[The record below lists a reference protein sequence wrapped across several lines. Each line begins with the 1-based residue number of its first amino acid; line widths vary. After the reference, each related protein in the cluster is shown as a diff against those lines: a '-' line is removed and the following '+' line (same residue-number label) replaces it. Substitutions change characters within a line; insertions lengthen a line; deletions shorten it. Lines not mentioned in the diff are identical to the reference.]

1 MPLTP
6 AGVSERTERPLTF
19 GVWVAGIIR
28 RWPLV
33 FKVMGLVLIAASIG
47 AVLIPPA
54 YRAHAS
60 FVANTSSASKMAGGL
75 AGTAGLA
82 GLANQFGLGSR
93 ADPSESP
100 NFYAKLIQS
109 DELRRRLVHSY
120 FPNPRTANSRD
131 SATLIQI
138 LKIKNKNALRR
149 EEIAIKMVSK
159 SVMVDFDGSTNL
171 VTLTVNSRWPELAA
185 AIANRTISLVDG
197 FNREQRVS
205 RARSKRTFV
214 EDRLTT
220 AKAELHAA
228 EDRQK
233 QFYEQNRLWRS
244 SPHLVFEEGR
254 IQRNTDVA
262 EDLFLTLQRQ
272 FEAARLEEFS
282 DAALIT
288 IVDPGV
294 PPQKAQWPRY
304 WLLLASALAIGGI
317 LGLLA
322 AGSATVLADWT
333 NRNPAT
339 ASELS
344 DSLAAIPRV
353 RRRGADGARIVH

>member
-1 MPLTP
+1 
-6 AGVSERTERPLTF
+6 
-19 GVWVAGIIR
+19 
-28 RWPLV
+28 
-33 FKVMGLVLIAASIG
+33 
-47 AVLIPPA
+47 
-54 YRAHAS
+54 
-60 FVANTSSASKMAGGL
+60 MAGGL
-75 AGTAGLA
+75 SGTAGLS
-82 GLANQFGLGSR
+82 GLATQFGLGSTG
-93 ADPSESP
+93 DPSESP
-100 NFYAKLIQS
+100 NFYVKLIQS
-109 DELRRRLVHSY
+109 DELKRRLVNSF
-120 FPNPRTANSRD
+120 FPNPRTANPRD

-138 LKIKNKNALRR
+138 LKIKNDNPLRR
-149 EEIAIKMVSK
+149 EEIAIKLMSK
-159 SVMVDFDGSTNL
+159 SIVPEFDAKTNL
-171 VTLTVNSRWPELAA
+171 VTLTVNSRWADLGA

-214 EDRLTT
+214 QDRLTN
-220 AKAELHAA
+220 ARAELHAA
-228 EDRQK
+228 ENRQK
-233 QFYEQNRLWRS
+233 QFYEQNRLWRN

-272 FEAARLEEFS
+272 FEAARLDEFS

-288 IVDPGV
+288 IVDPAV

-304 WLLLASALAIGGI
+304 WLLLASALALGGI
-317 LGLLA
+317 LGLLV

-333 NRNPAT
+333 VRNPAT

-353 RRRGADGARIVH
+353 RRRGTDGARIVH